1 MTIYNIR
8 KQECRNQFV
17 TVSQRWEA
25 TTPRPDEWN
34 GWDLNTQMD
43 WVMKNGKVLNDHIIN
58 IDYDDECVTDALY
71 VASEVDEELDELK
84 ASLEHALHV
93 FQGIL
98 DDVSSGNYTKELA
111 KRDIENLECND
122 GIDVMS
128 VLSDYAGE

>member
-1 MTIYNIR
+1 MDVNVEELVEDIVEDAVDVVVLLGIAVSVA
-8 KQECRNQFV
+8 FV
-17 TVSQRWEA
+17 DIVDIDVEEVVEDTV
-25 TTPRPDEWN
+25 
-34 GWDLNTQMD
+34 
-43 WVMKNGKVLNDHIIN
+43 
-58 IDYDDECVTDALY
+58 
-71 VASEVDEELDELK
+71 VDEELDELK

-98 DDVSSGNYTKELA
+98 DDVSSGEYTKDKA